1 MVPFQ
6 ESGPRPQSKLSDCDA
21 FAGLTDRRD
30 DGRVFGL
37 DTLRAAAVLG
47 VLVAHDISVLY
58 PHFPRIGVLGQ
69 GGFYGVELFFV
80 LSGFLIGRI
89 LISSKDQLANPA
101 GLFAFY
107 LRRWFRTLPLFWLL
121 LVGNVV
127 LDRFL
132 AGSIPGE
139 RDIVGH
145 ALFLRNFGSL
155 QLQFM
160 PESWSLAVEEW
171 FYLVFPAMLW
181 LGLQFSRRFNAV
193 LLGSAIVLYMASFLA
208 RVVTAAHGETP
219 WLIIRVVVVYR
230 FDAIMTGILAAWI
243 SQRFPE
249 AWRRHARV
257 SGVVG
262 LLMAALLYLTLWRIE
277 GSWLGDGADS
287 WFARTLRFNLLSL
300 AFALLLPV
308 ASEWRVSRITW
319 PVRLISSL
327 ALWSYSIYL
336 VQHPIYRLVM
346 GLGFRHWQTS
356 TAEALGLL
364 ATLVTLTV
372 ATSAFLHRF
381 YEAPGTRLREKAL
394 PLLWALSARRGA
406 AGRQ

>member
-1 MVPFQ
+1 MDSFH
-6 ESGPRPQSKLSDCDA
+6 ESGRRPQSKLPDCAA
-21 FAGLTDRRD
+21 FTGLTDRRD

-37 DTLRAAAVLG
+37 DALRAAAVLG

-58 PHFPRIGVLGQ
+58 PHFPRVGVLGQ

-89 LISSKDQLANPA
+89 LISSKDQLAKPA

-132 AGSIPGE
+132 AGSSPGE

-155 QLQFM
+155 RLQFM

-171 FYLVFPAMLW
+171 FYLLFPALLW
-181 LGLQFSRRFNAV
+181 LGLRFSRRFNAV
-193 LLGSAIVLYMASFLA
+193 LLGSAIVLYLASFVA
-208 RVVTAAHGETP
+208 RVVAAAHGETP

-243 SQRFPE
+243 AQKYPD

-257 SGVVG
+257 SGAAG
-262 LLMAALLYLTLWRIE
+262 LILAALLYLTLWRIE
-277 GSWLGDGADS
+277 GSWLSDGADS

-308 ASEWRVSRITW
+308 ASEWRIARETW
-319 PVRLISSL
+319 PVRLVSNL

-356 TAEALGLL
+356 AAEALGLL
-364 ATLVTLTV
+364 ATLLALTV
-372 ATSAFLHRF
+372 ATSALLFRY

-394 PLLWALSARRGA
+394 GLLWALSARRGA
-406 AGRQ
+406 VGPQ